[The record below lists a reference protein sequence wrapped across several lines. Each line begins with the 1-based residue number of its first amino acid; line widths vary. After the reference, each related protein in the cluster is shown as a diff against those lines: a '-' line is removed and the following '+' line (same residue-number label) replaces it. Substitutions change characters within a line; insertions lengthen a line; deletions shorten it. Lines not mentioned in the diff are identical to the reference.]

1 MGATSLIVG
10 QRLKMTIEQFAVL
23 ALYNGHTDPLIH
35 LSEIMGVTPVNED
48 TEVHDIIDHLIK
60 VAESEDDTYFHT
72 IAPKL
77 IEFCYI

>member
-1 MGATSLIVG
+1 MGATSLLVG
-10 QRLKMTIEQFAVL
+10 NRLKMTIEQFAVL

-60 VAESEDDTYFHT
+60 VAESEDDVYFNT

>member
-10 QRLKMTIEQFAVL
+10 QRLKSTVEQFAIL
-23 ALYNGHTDPLIH
+23 ALYSGHIDPLIH

-60 VAESEDDTYFHT
+60 VTECNDDDYFNT

>member
-23 ALYNGHTDPLIH
+23 ALYSGHTDPLIH

-60 VAESEDDTYFHT
+60 VAESEDDVYFNT